1 MLLTL
6 KAILSF
12 HFSEVIGIPF
22 LTLVSV
28 LVFFCLFKA
37 NMRSLR
43 KLIRNRAQNIPL
55 QERNSFHITN
65 ILLGTDKPAMKRL
78 LDQQTNQDTSL
89 KTILLMMN
97 MKGSG
102 PEIRQDRRRVNN
114 FVMDCLVDVMGSRPL
129 ALVWLKRHI
138 SLETCKT
145 MLKDEKYKGTIE
157 TLSFQFF
164 LKT

>member
-1 MLLTL
+1 
-6 KAILSF
+6 
-12 HFSEVIGIPF
+12 
-22 LTLVSV
+22 
-28 LVFFCLFKA
+28 
-37 NMRSLR
+37 MRSLQ
-43 KLIRNRAQNIPL
+43 KHTRNRAQNIPL
-55 QERNSFHITN
+55 QERDSFHITN
-65 ILLGTDKPAMKRL
+65 ILLGTDKAAMKRL
-78 LDQQTNQDTSL
+78 LDQQTNQDTRL

-157 TLSFQFF
+157 ILSSI
-164 LKT
+164 